1 MKKVTFPRLS
11 GWLVASVALFVVI
24 GWTSSAQIPV
34 VIYKLS
40 LVSLSACWDTGSIAV
55 CSPGHGLTLL
65 APGRNRVAAP
75 AAMIRRAIIVAAV
88 CLSVALGYS
97 DVAEIYRV
105 YDYFR
110 SFPA

>member
-40 LVSLSACWDTGSIAV
+40 LVSLSAVLGYWLDRSLFPWARPDSFCPWEEAR
-55 CSPGHGLTLL
+55 CC
-65 APGRNRVAAP
+65 A
-75 AAMIRRAIIVAAV
+75 AAMIRRVIIVAAV
-88 CLSVALGYS
+88 CLSVALGL
-97 DVAEIYRV
+97 
-105 YDYFR
+105 
-110 SFPA
+110 

>member
-11 GWLVASVALFVVI
+11 GWLVASVALFVAI

-40 LVSLSACWDTGSIAV
+40 LVSLAAV
-55 CSPGHGLTLL
+55 LGYWLDRSLFPWARPDSFCPWEE
-65 APGRNRVAAP
+65 ARCCA

-88 CLSVALGYS
+88 CLSVALGL
-97 DVAEIYRV
+97 
-105 YDYFR
+105 
-110 SFPA
+110 